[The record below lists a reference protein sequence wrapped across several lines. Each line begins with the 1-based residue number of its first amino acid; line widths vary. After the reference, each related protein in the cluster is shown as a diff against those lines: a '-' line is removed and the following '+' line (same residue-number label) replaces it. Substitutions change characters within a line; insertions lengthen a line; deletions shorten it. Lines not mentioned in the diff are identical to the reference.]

1 MNKSN
6 LGPCGVLFRV
16 PNGTVPKLSLLP
28 LASDEVSGRI
38 IGLAGWL
45 VRLTMSARTD
55 LLKHSTI
62 LGILGTRPV
71 RSSEEEGHLLPFRH
85 VREHLLFSL
94 QIVARSYFS
103 SNFSLRFFLNFRGE
117 ADLSYFQLLV
127 SFLPNCRPPHD
138 VLLCR
143 PKFQLE
149 TSSSFA
155 SCEGLPPESWPLWG
169 PSENFSCVDF

>member
-55 LLKHSTI
+55 LLKHKFF
-62 LGILGTRPV
+62 LGKSCLQMLQFFT
-71 RSSEEEGHLLPFRH
+71 PFRWQALSGTKPFF
-85 VREHLLFSL
+85 VR
-94 QIVARSYFS
+94 
-103 SNFSLRFFLNFRGE
+103 
-117 ADLSYFQLLV
+117 
-127 SFLPNCRPPHD
+127 
-138 VLLCR
+138 LCM
-143 PKFQLE
+143 
-149 TSSSFA
+149 
-155 SCEGLPPESWPLWG
+155 
-169 PSENFSCVDF
+169 